1 MTAMNGG
8 GGGGGGGGG
17 RGGKNAEDGKDAN
30 GYCPHKDTP
39 PAEGAAEPEEK
50 TLLTSEQV

>member
-1 MTAMNGG
+1 MNGGDGG
-8 GGGGGGGGG
+8 GGGG
-17 RGGKNAEDGKDAN
+17 GGKNAEDGKDAN